1 MPTTNNTL
9 PMSTWTTTTK
19 HSDAEITLLA
29 RYSSPARTRSLR
41 EAKDVLQADI
51 VIQFIKHLVAN
62 DPDFRDKFTAF
73 RVATRI
79 GAVP

>member
-1 MPTTNNTL
+1 MPITNSTLTISPGIFSSTTI
-9 PMSTWTTTTK
+9 PI
-19 HSDAEITLLA
+19 HRSDAEITLLA
-29 RYSSPARTRSLR
+29 RQ

-51 VIQFIKHLVAN
+51 AIQFIKHLVAN